1 MAPPP
6 PWVLVVVLWVYTPDG
21 DFSVMP
27 LSTSSIR
34 SSSITTA
41 GTRGGGGDVGGHGD
55 TSGGGS
61 IPFSSPTPP
70 PPPCSPTVASFR
82 GLGYGTPT
90 LQDVGWWGA
99 PPRQPGVGGWMG
111 KWGWEGPPPPRCG
124 TADESN
130 RSRMGNDPVG
140 GATSGPHGIAR
151 CSVVLWGGC
160 EDPPPPHHPGEQHHQ
175 TAPHP
180 VISPR
185 TESPHSNRHQQSTTG
200 QTPTAGQSPSSSII
214 TVQDPPASPTGPSP
228 APLRG
233 SAAPIHQ
240 HCKMRWGGHG
250 QRCIISQGW
259 ECGCWGGLCAPLLHN
274 GGLAV
279 PHPSRWGGGC
289 PQGSPRMDGWGF
301 SRGSIYLGSD

>member
-1 MAPPP
+1 M
-6 PWVLVVVLWVYTPDG
+6 G
-21 DFSVMP
+21 M
-27 LSTSSIR
+27 
-34 SSSITTA
+34 
-41 GTRGGGGDVGGHGD
+41 GTRAGVAPYP
-55 TSGGGS
+55 S
-61 IPFSSPTPP
+61 PP
-70 PPPCSPTVASFR
+70 PPPPSS
-82 GLGYGTPT
+82 
-90 LQDVGWWGA
+90 LQPHRCLVPRARVWDPYPIGCGMVGC
-99 PPRQPGVGGWMG
+99 PPPAARCGWLDGEMGVGRT
-111 KWGWEGPPPPRCG
+111 PPPRCG

-140 GATSGPHGIAR
+140 GGNIGPPRHRSLQCG
-151 CSVVLWGGC
+151 VMGGAVRT
-160 EDPPPPHHPGEQHHQ
+160 PPSPHHPGEQHHQ

-240 HCKMRWGGHG
+240 HCKVRWGGHG

-301 SRGSIYLGSD
+301 IRGSIYLGSD